1 MDERNR
7 PYDFDGGRERYER
20 GERRSAERKEP
31 DRYELARRR
40 AAARERRR
48 RQEQRRFIITVAL
61 LVILIVAVVVS
72 CSMLGKDDGGSS
84 SAQGGQQS
92 GTQQSGG
99 TTGGAQTGNQP
110 SGGNTGSQ
118 TGGEGSGSSSGNAQ
132 TGGEGSGSSSGGEQS
147 GEGNTGGASG
157 GTQSGEGNTGG
168 TVTTER
174 PSYDEIAAAI
184 VGLKTELRG
193 YGPGNNVDADNRPT
207 IAIGDQTAFEKY
219 GMLAIAPKS
228 NNIYL
233 TFDEGYENG
242 YTTQILDV
250 LKEKGVT
257 AVFFVTMDYVRS
269 QPELVQRMIDE
280 GHVIGNHSVNHKSM
294 PTLTTQ
300 ECIDEIWGLH
310 EYMVENFG
318 YNMTLFRPPEGS
330 YSEATLKIASM
341 LGYTTM
347 LWSFAYADWSV
358 DNQPDISEA
367 YDKVTGKTHG
377 GAIYLLHAVSSTNTA
392 ILGDVIDYW
401 QDSGYT
407 VGAYTEW

>member
-1 MDERNR
+1 MKKKGYHVVLNILLILHLFLMSACDSPEMKGYYLQKDHYIEATGTIIHIKYNENQDELYLGFSDLE
-7 PYDFDGGRERYER
+7 PTFDDVDFKIVGDNLSVVQQNGIDEKIELGTSVEFITAPRYFGDGYVM
-20 GERRSAERKEP
+20 P
-31 DRYELARRR
+31 
-40 AAARERRR
+40 
-48 RQEQRRFIITVAL
+48 
-61 LVILIVAVVVS
+61 
-72 CSMLGKDDGGSS
+72 
-84 SAQGGQQS
+84 
-92 GTQQSGG
+92 
-99 TTGGAQTGNQP
+99 
-110 SGGNTGSQ
+110 
-118 TGGEGSGSSSGNAQ
+118 
-132 TGGEGSGSSSGGEQS
+132 
-147 GEGNTGGASG
+147 
-157 GTQSGEGNTGG
+157 
-168 TVTTER
+168 
-174 PSYDEIAAAI
+174 I
-184 VGLKTELRG
+184 VGLTVDGEEL
-193 YGPGNNVDADNRPT
+193 
-207 IAIGDQTAFEKY
+207 
-219 GMLAIAPKS
+219 LS
-228 NNIYL
+228 
-233 TFDEGYENG
+233 FDEGYENG

-341 LGYTTM
+341 LGYKTM